1 MSKKVDK
8 EELEEIEEELET
20 SENEDNDNSPK
31 NDSPE
36 IKFVKQKIKEA
47 LEIEAKNN
55 PLFLEKLNDK
65 NKDIDKCWDYICSQA
80 QKSKANCLHHS
91 QIYRFAIDY
100 YNDDIGKVK
109 KVNVNGKL
117 ALENN
122 DEEELYGEC
131 ITDEDRKNAKEKA
144 LKRIEEDE
152 YNKLKKEKEK
162 EKEKIKQQNEKVVKS
177 KKENNK
183 ESKFEKV
190 SLFDM

>member
-1 MSKKVDK
+1 MSKKVNN
-8 EELEEIEEELET
+8 EELEEIEEDLET
-20 SENEDNDNSPK
+20 SEHEDNDKSTK

-47 LEIEAKNN
+47 LDLEAKNN

-65 NKDIDKCWDYICSQA
+65 NKDIDKCWDYVCSQA
-80 QKSKANCLHHS
+80 QKSKANCLHHT

-100 YNDDIGKVK
+100 YNDDIGKVNK
-109 KVNVNGKL
+109 ANINGKL
-117 ALENN
+117 ALEND

-162 EKEKIKQQNEKVVKS
+162 EKIKQQNDKIAQP
-177 KKENNK
+177 KKENK
-183 ESKFEKV
+183 ENVNFEKV